1 MNTTNLFQLARTK
14 KRESVI
20 GFLKLAFKDFAYSAY
35 LFGSYATG
43 EFHGH
48 SDVDILVSPS
58 TKRLDSSIVNSM
70 QSINKPRPLR
80 ADAAKPPR
88 RQTGMTLIEIMIA
101 LLIGAF
107 LLGGVLQIFIGSK
120 QTYRMQENLFR
131 LQENARFAMYF
142 LSKDIRRAGLLG
154 CPSLRTMSPLP
165 NVVSEVP
172 AVPPPTDPITRA
184 DIMVSGADSIDG
196 NWNAGACGAG
206 GNCIPGSDAISINY
220 SENCGG
226 SLTTAMANSG
236 SSIQISASNTCNV
249 NNNDALLVSNCS
261 SADIFRSTSTGNS
274 INHQALNNAYGTDA
288 ELFVYHAYTYFI
300 RVSTSGDPGRSL
312 WRLDNTT
319 ASGTGTNPIELIE
332 GVEDMQILY
341 GVDTEADASGLNGD
355 GTPNYYVTASD
366 VAATDWPKVISIRIS
381 LLVATLDDNVAS
393 QNLPYTFNGATMAP
407 SDRKIRR
414 VFNTTIALRN
424 RLG

>member
-14 KRESVI
+14 KRDSVLS
-20 GFLKLAFKDFAYSAY
+20 FLKLAFKDFAYPVY

-43 EFHGH
+43 EFHRH
-48 SDVDILVSPS
+48 SDVGILVSPS
-58 TKRLDSSIVNSM
+58 TERLDSSIVNSM
-70 QSINKPRPLR
+70 QSINKTTPLL
-80 ADAAKPPR
+80 ANAAKSPR

-142 LSKDIRRAGLLG
+142 LSKDIRRAGLQG
-154 CPSLRTMSPLP
+154 CPSLRTVTP
-165 NVVSEVP
+165 NVIVEVP
-172 AVPPPTDPITRA
+172 VVPSLTQTTFI
-184 DIMVSGADSIDG
+184 SGSDSIDG
-196 NWNAGACGAG
+196 NWTSGACGAG

-226 SLTTAMANSG
+226 NLTTAMANSG
-236 SSIQISASNTCNV
+236 SSVQISASNTCNV
-249 NNNDALLVSNCS
+249 NNNDALLISNCS
-261 SADIFRSTSTGNS
+261 SSDIFRSTSAGNS
-274 INHQALNNAYGTDA
+274 INHQALSNAYGTDS

-355 GTPNYYVTASD
+355 GTPNYYVVASD
-366 VAATDWPKVISIRIS
+366 VAASDWPKVISIRIS

-393 QNLPYTFNGATMAP
+393 QNLPYTFNGATMTP